1 MRNRT
6 AAILICFFGGYFGVH
21 KFYLGQI
28 TQGIIYLIFCWTC
41 IPALISFFEFLGLC
55 FMTDREFDARFNYDT
70 SPNLLDRGT
79 SYPVAPA
86 APGRSKAEA
95 TSTLYELK
103 KLYEDGI
110 ITAEEYESKR
120 RKMLDDI

>member
-6 AAILICFFGGYFGVH
+6 VALLICFFCGGFGIH
-21 KFYLGQI
+21 KFYLGRNV
-28 TQGIIYLIFCWTC
+28 QGILYLLFSWTL
-41 IPALISFFEFLGLC
+41 IPSIIAFFEFLGLC
-55 FMTDREFDARFNYDT
+55 FMSDREFDASFNYS
-70 SPNLLDRGT
+70 SPELDRAS
-79 SYPVAPA
+79 SYPVIP
-86 APGRSKAEA
+86 PSRSTKDA

-110 ITAEEYESKR
+110 ITAEEYEVKR

>member
-6 AAILICFFGGYFGVH
+6 AALLICFFGGGFGIH
-21 KFYLGQI
+21 QFYLGRNV
-28 TQGIIYLIFCWTC
+28 QGILYLLFSWTL
-41 IPALISFFEFLGLC
+41 IPSIIAFFEFLGLC
-55 FMTDREFDARFNYDT
+55 FMSDREFDARFNYI
-70 SPNLLDRGT
+70 SPEILDRVS
-79 SYPVAPA
+79 SYPVVP
-86 APGRSKAEA
+86 PSRSTKDA

-110 ITAEEYESKR
+110 ITAEEYEVKR